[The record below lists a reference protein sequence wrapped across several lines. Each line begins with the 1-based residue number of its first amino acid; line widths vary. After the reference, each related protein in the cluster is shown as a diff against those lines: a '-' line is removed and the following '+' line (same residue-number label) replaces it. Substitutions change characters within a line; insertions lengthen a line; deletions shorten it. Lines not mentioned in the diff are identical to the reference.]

1 MTWYRILRFGTPLS
15 SDEAAHVTGA
25 LEALGVRV
33 RLGAPAYGRQ
43 YALAEGRDDAN
54 AAELSGA
61 FDGIVHDGAV
71 IALAIEPWTVDA
83 LSPLVAALGAPGMPA
98 GVRSCER
105 AANAAIVEF
114 DAALTPPAM
123 LFTVVDAELR
133 RYGAPVRRT
142 TLLSPLSAESAARV
156 AADGLECA
164 EMTPGRILEFLIEQ
178 SAR

>member
-1 MTWYRILRFGTPLS
+1 VTWYRTLRFGAPLS

-33 RLGAPAYGRQ
+33 RLGEPAFGRQ
-43 YALAEGRDDAN
+43 YALAEGRDDAS
-54 AAELSGA
+54 AVELSGA

-83 LSPLVAALGAPGMPA
+83 LSPLVAALGAPGTPA

-105 AANAAIVEF
+105 VESAAIVEF
-114 DAALTPPAM
+114 DAAVTPAAM
-123 LFTVVDAELR
+123 ILTVVDAELR
-133 RYGAPVRRT
+133 RYGAAVRRT

-156 AADGLECA
+156 AADGLQCA
-164 EMTPGRILEFLIEQ
+164 EMTTGRILEFLIEQ

>member
-1 MTWYRILRFGTPLS
+1 MTWYRTLRFGAPLS
-15 SDEAAHVTGA
+15 SEEAAHVTGA
-25 LEALGVRV
+25 LDALGVSV
-33 RLGAPAYGRQ
+33 RLGAPAFGRQ

-54 AAELSGA
+54 AVELSGA

-83 LSPLVAALGAPGMPA
+83 LSPLVASLGASGKPA

-105 AANAAIVEF
+105 AETAAIVEF
-114 DAALTPPAM
+114 DTALTPAAM
-123 LFTVVDAELR
+123 LFTIVDAELK
-133 RYGAPVRRT
+133 RYGAAVRRT

-156 AADGLECA
+156 AADGLQCA
-164 EMTPGRILEFLIEQ
+164 EMTSGRILEFLIEQ